1 MWRCAL
7 AVVVVVAVLAPAAAA
22 SAFTGPIVVA
32 NGLDNPRGMSF
43 GPDGSLFIA
52 EAGRAGTRCSGGSC
66 AGSTGAIARL
76 TNGRLAR
83 VFSGL
88 VSVGERDGIGVVGPH
103 DVGIATVSGRVYT
116 AIGDT
121 PERPRGLPQRLAQQL
136 GRMLRVNAIAPG
148 SIEILAGLRDLEDT
162 RNPDRGAK
170 RSNPSGV
177 AILGNDRFVA
187 DAGGNDLL
195 LERDGNVSVLA
206 VFPPIARGVASAP
219 AAVRVG
225 PDGAVYVGEF
235 GGPRARTGS
244 ARIWRVVPG
253 QAPQVFAR
261 GFTRVSGLAFG
272 PDRSLYVTEYS
283 RDLRREDP
291 RGSIVRLLPDGR
303 REVIGRNK
311 LAFPGGI
318 AVRGDGVIFASNYSV
333 LPGRRVTRGR
343 FRGRTGQI
351 VRFNP

>member
-7 AVVVVVAVLAPAAAA
+7 VVAVIAALTPVAAAE
-22 SAFTGPIVVA
+22 AFTGPIVVA

-66 AGSTGAIARL
+66 VGSTGAIARL
-76 TNGRLAR
+76 ANGRLTR
-83 VFSGL
+83 VFRGL

-103 DVGIATVSGRVYT
+103 DVGIAQLSGRVYT

-121 PERPRGLPQRLAQQL
+121 TSRPRGLSRRLAQQL

-148 SIEILAGLRDLEDT
+148 SIEILAGLRDLEDAQ
-162 RNPDRGAK
+162 NPDRRAK

-177 AILGNDRFVA
+177 AIIGNDRFVA

-206 VFPPIARGVASAP
+206 VFPPVASGVESAP

-225 PDGAVYVGEF
+225 PDGALYVGELT
-235 GGPRARTGS
+235 GPRARNGS
-244 ARIWRVVPG
+244 ARVWRLVPG

-261 GFTRVSGLAFG
+261 GFTRIAGLAFG
-272 PDRSLYVTEYS
+272 PDRSLYVTEHS
-283 RDLRREDP
+283 RNLRGDDP
-291 RGSIVRLLPDGR
+291 RGSIVRLLPGGR
-303 REVIGRNK
+303 REVIGRNR

-318 AVRGDGVIFASNYSV
+318 AVRSDGVIFVSNYSV